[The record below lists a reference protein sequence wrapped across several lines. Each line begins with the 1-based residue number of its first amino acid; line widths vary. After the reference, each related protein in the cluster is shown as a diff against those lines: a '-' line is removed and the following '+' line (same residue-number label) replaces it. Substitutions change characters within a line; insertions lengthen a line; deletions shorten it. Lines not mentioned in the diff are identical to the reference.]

1 MIKET
6 DKAWL
11 AGIMDGEGCI
21 SLLRRHTYYVPSVKI
36 ANTNE
41 KLIHRCKEILDMC
54 GVVYSVTY
62 FDRNE
67 RVNAK
72 PSWTIV
78 MESRP
83 RVVAVLQLLEP
94 YLISKNEQAKLVLDW
109 CSKGKRQ
116 PTETK
121 ELFIDNIRKLNQR
134 GRVK

>member
-11 AGIMDGEGCI
+11 AGIMDGEGYI
-21 SLLRRHTYYVPSVKI
+21 SLIRRHTYYVPSVKVG
-36 ANTNE
+36 NTNE
-41 KLIHRCKEILDMC
+41 RLIHRCKEILDMA
-54 GVVYSVTY
+54 GIEYSVTY
-62 FDRNE
+62 FDRGD

-72 PSWTIV
+72 PSWDIV

-83 RVVAVLQLLEP
+83 RVVAVLQLIQP
-94 YLISKNEQAKLVLDW
+94 YLVSKNEQAKLVLDW
-109 CSKGKRQ
+109 CSKSKRK

>member
-11 AGIMDGEGCI
+11 AGIMDGEGYI
-21 SLLRRHTYYVPSVKI
+21 SLIRRHTYYVPSVKVG
-36 ANTNE
+36 NTNE
-41 KLIHRCKEILDMC
+41 RLIHRCKEILDMA
-54 GVVYSVTY
+54 GIEYSVTY
-62 FDRNE
+62 FDRGD

-72 PSWTIV
+72 PSWDIV

-83 RVVAVLQLLEP
+83 RVVAVLQLIQP
-94 YLISKNEQAKLVLDW
+94 YLVSKNEQAKLVLDW
-109 CSKGKRQ
+109 CSKSKRK

-121 ELFIDNIRKLNQR
+121 ELFIDNIRKLNQL

>member
-6 DKAWL
+6 DKAWF
-11 AGIMDGEGCI
+11 AGIIDGEGYI
-21 SLLRRHTYYVPSVKI
+21 SLIRRHTYYVPSVKVG
-36 ANTNE
+36 NTNE
-41 KLIHRCKEILDMC
+41 KLIHRCKEILDMAGIEYC
-54 GVVYSVTY
+54 ITY
-62 FDRNE
+62 FDRGE

-72 PSWTIV
+72 PSWDIV

-83 RVVAVLQLLEP
+83 RVVAVLKLIEP

-109 CSKGKRQ
+109 CSKSKRK

-121 ELFIDNIRKLNQR
+121 DLFIDNIRKLNHR